1 MYKSK
6 EGITLIALVIT
17 IIVLLILAGISIV
30 MLTGENGLLTKAGDS
45 KEASRGGEVKE
56 FVDLTITDN
65 SFSDYINSD
74 LTSKQTVINDLHS
87 RNKLTDEEVTYL
99 TDHDVITIGGIEIDF
114 SGLNEKKY
122 FYIYH
127 SSNCTV
133 ERVAITNANSQGFD
147 LTARVNGNC
156 YYGGYYSTFGG
167 STTDV
172 TQLTYTY
179 NKATDTNGESY
190 DGMSSKTSANEK
202 FWIRDNA
209 YTESGESLIPVEG
222 VVYYVNEIPK
232 GFLDM
237 NKIVVV
243 TTATDVI
250 EEIYFISAIDSLA
263 YKEKRNQY

>member
-1 MYKSK
+1 MIKSK

-17 IIVLLILAGISIV
+17 IIVLLILAGISISI
-30 MLTGENGLLTKAGDS
+30 LTGENGILTKVGDS

-65 SFSDYINSD
+65 SFSDYINSET
-74 LTSKQTVINDLHS
+74 TSKQAVIDDLHS
-87 RNKLTDEEVTYL
+87 RKKLTDEEVTYL
-99 TDHDVITIGGIEIDF
+99 ADHDVITIGGIEIDF

-133 ERVAITNANSQGFD
+133 ERIPITNANSQGFN
-147 LTARVNGNC
+147 LTTKVSNNC
-156 YYGGYYSTFGG
+156 YYGGYYNTFGG
-167 STTDV
+167 SKTDV
-172 TQLTYTY
+172 TQLSYTN

-222 VVYYVNEIPK
+222 ITYYVNEMPK

-237 NKIVVV
+237 NKVVVV

-250 EEIYFISAIDSLA
+250 EEIYFVSAIDSLL
-263 YKEKRNQY
+263 YKERRN